1 MGTVGSEGA
10 ASSLYHQ
17 LRTVYAPLLRTQAH
31 GRAARVDQAMRDL
44 EVGLGN
50 ALLEGPGAGG
60 GGGGGEGQGAIASPM
75 HEYLYWV
82 GVAGAPMRAPRERA
96 CAAEVHPL
104 LEPFCRPLAA
114 RADGAPGIEALGE
127 DVLGLLDDAED
138 GLSAL
143 WCVRNGGTW
152 AYSSQRMRGL
162 MDAVG
167 AVIEGHVL
175 GCHER
180 LNVWHAP
187 FAEVDDALQLA
198 VRVLSKWG
206 HMVHMLTS
214 LQWISGN
221 HPHVFEGGE
230 TGLTTGRAL
239 QARVEDVLALRS
251 AHEEIRNLLSAQEAA
266 ALSTGEAFGAFQQM
280 HPFHV
285 GEFNDA
291 LWKAAKEEY
300 SRSMEPVEQ
309 RISYKLK
316 EVLTGTVFPALSA
329 SISQHGSRDAQPVAQ
344 PYQVFQELEK
354 YGRLFSR
361 PLVAAAVEPECLT
374 LLRHMESYL
383 EVLRGEFEQRTDPA
397 SLARADPGG
406 RGALGQVRAGAA
418 DCQRLNKNVSPL
430 VSTLGWVVQCERKV
444 GATRRMF
451 ETLNCQSPDAVVEIV
466 SGTAKDLL
474 KDIRAQKRSL
484 FETWQEAT
492 QYHLED
498 IKIEKNEALDGL
510 VVGRTDL
517 LQRRIELQLA
527 VLEDQLHFDRWEAL
541 VQEFE
546 PVPVL
551 VLQSL
556 VKLAV
561 PMQAPRALGSLR
573 ETELQAAKDAPHLLD
588 GRGPPIFSA
597 HQVSLHQHAH
607 LVREDLVPF
616 PQCPVLLCEFVGDAL
631 EAHHVAPQRSGVAPG
646 DGLPHA
652 VPRVRQNLFELHSV
666 LKQHRLLAGD
676 HLRRDVVVEVGHL
689 LQHHPVPVELMR
701 GGDFVLDLFRHGEAH
716 GRELPCLLQE
726 RDQIVAVLQDDLAVL
741 TFEVH
746 QLPVLLDLDV
756 LQMVLGGLL
765 PRLEQGALLRPNVL
779 QQVLGCAADD
789 LHNGIRALTVQ
800 SLEHPA
806 GGSDL
811 PLALHHP
818 AQGADQ
824 RRDVLVEPLAVRS
837 PRPHLSERASAPGI
851 RPGEAGGVRPL
862 LELAPQDL
870 QIALHVPQQR
880 EALGLHRRRHQ
891 RAGEQPAV
899 LLKLLEYLVGLR
911 DGLRIAA
918 PVLGDGRTEGGE
930 DSPREHLLEL
940 VADALFDGLHAP
952 AVLLLGGLPQGVV
965 ELAHVERVHLLEGSE
980 GLPGGQRRSL
990 LRGQQVPDLLVRRA
1004 QRKDVFHA
1012 GLERPAR
1019 RKARLA
1025 ALEDVR
1031 VVPAYPLQAG
1041 EHVHHVTPLAQ
1052 NPHCQL
1058 QGVVHFSEGCMPHV
1072 EALVA
1077 PQHVPF
1083 DDGPDGVHEAAHAL
1097 RAVGPR
1103 PPVAHAPQRAQPV
1116 LRIIQ
1121 EPQHVFPEGLDAR
1134 GAVGARRQRAAE
1146 GLQQGVDLRGAG
1158 ALPR

>member
-1 MGTVGSEGA
+1 M
-10 ASSLYHQ
+10 
-17 LRTVYAPLLRTQAH
+17 
-31 GRAARVDQAMRDL
+31 
-44 EVGLGN
+44 
-50 ALLEGPGAGG
+50 
-60 GGGGGEGQGAIASPM
+60 
-75 HEYLYWV
+75 
-82 GVAGAPMRAPRERA
+82 
-96 CAAEVHPL
+96 
-104 LEPFCRPLAA
+104 
-114 RADGAPGIEALGE
+114 
-127 DVLGLLDDAED
+127 
-138 GLSAL
+138 
-143 WCVRNGGTW
+143 
-152 AYSSQRMRGL
+152 
-162 MDAVG
+162 
-167 AVIEGHVL
+167 
-175 GCHER
+175 
-180 LNVWHAP
+180 
-187 FAEVDDALQLA
+187 
-198 VRVLSKWG
+198 
-206 HMVHMLTS
+206 
-214 LQWISGN
+214 
-221 HPHVFEGGE
+221 
-230 TGLTTGRAL
+230 
-239 QARVEDVLALRS
+239 
-251 AHEEIRNLLSAQEAA
+251 
-266 ALSTGEAFGAFQQM
+266 
-280 HPFHV
+280 
-285 GEFNDA
+285 
-291 LWKAAKEEY
+291 
-300 SRSMEPVEQ
+300 
-309 RISYKLK
+309 
-316 EVLTGTVFPALSA
+316 
-329 SISQHGSRDAQPVAQ
+329 
-344 PYQVFQELEK
+344 
-354 YGRLFSR
+354 
-361 PLVAAAVEPECLT
+361 
-374 LLRHMESYL
+374 
-383 EVLRGEFEQRTDPA
+383 
-397 SLARADPGG
+397 
-406 RGALGQVRAGAA
+406 
-418 DCQRLNKNVSPL
+418 
-430 VSTLGWVVQCERKV
+430 
-444 GATRRMF
+444 
-451 ETLNCQSPDAVVEIV
+451 
-466 SGTAKDLL
+466 
-474 KDIRAQKRSL
+474 
-484 FETWQEAT
+484 
-492 QYHLED
+492 
-498 IKIEKNEALDGL
+498 
-510 VVGRTDL
+510 
-517 LQRRIELQLA
+517 
-527 VLEDQLHFDRWEAL
+527 LEDQLHFDRWEAL

-631 EAHHVAPQRSGVAPG
+631 EAHHVALQRSGVAPG

-789 LHNGIRALTVQ
+789 LHHGIRALTVQ

-837 PRPHLSERASAPGI
+837 PRPRLSERASAPGI

-862 LELAPQDL
+862 LEVAPQDL

-1031 VVPAYPLQAG
+1031 VVPADPLQAG

-1158 ALPR
+1158 ALPRVTHGVARHSHPVQVLVHGGGDGSLALAPAPAPARPGPLQQRVPQPDLEVPHGLVYARGPAVRLRPQQGGVDGPKLVVQRTRGALRPHRAHHHAPREVSHFQPPRADFREHGVHDAGTARPAPLARHRGVGDLQQGAPPRGPGRPEEARGGVLQEGLERRRAPRLQLPPQPRVPPPPQRPGHRAQHPLRPRVAPRHRAAHPPAPPSPL